1 MKILIGIWNN
11 FFYDPILWLLTNFY
25 NLSFQNLGLAIIM
38 VTVLIRV
45 ALLPLILPSLRSAKK
60 MQDLQPKMADLKR
73 RYGHDKKRHTQEQLK
88 LYKQHGINPAAGC
101 LPNLVQILFLI
112 ALYQV
117 FFSTLSSGFNK
128 EFLIWDLTKK
138 DATLILPIL
147 AGISQLILSKMMLP
161 KNRTPVKGQGGMEEA
176 VYSMQS
182 QMLYLFPIM
191 TVVIGWQFPSGL
203 VLYWAVT
210 TIFSIIQQYAVTGLG
225 GLESWLRVVKK

>member
-1 MKILIGIWNN
+1 MKILAGIWNN
-11 FFYDPILWLLTNFY
+11 FFYEPILWLLTILY

-60 MQDLQPKMADLKR
+60 MQDLQPQMANLKR
-73 RYGHDKKRHTQEQLK
+73 RFAHDRKKHTQEQLR

-138 DATLILPIL
+138 DSTLILPIL

-210 TIFSIIQQYAVTGLG
+210 TIFSIIQQYGVTGVG

>member
-1 MKILIGIWNN
+1 MKILAGIWNN
-11 FFYDPILWLLTNFY
+11 FFYEPILWLLTILY

-60 MQDLQPKMADLKR
+60 MQDLQPQMANLKR
-73 RYGHDKKRHTQEQLK
+73 RFAHDRKKHTQEQLR

-138 DATLILPIL
+138 DSTLILPIL

-203 VLYWAVT
+203 VLYWSVT
-210 TIFSIIQQYAVTGLG
+210 TIFSIIQQYGVTGVG

>member
-1 MKILIGIWNN
+1 MKILVGIWNN
-11 FFYDPILWLLTNFY
+11 FFYEPILWLLTILY

-60 MQDLQPKMADLKR
+60 MQDLQPQMANLKQ
-73 RYGHDKKRHTQEQLK
+73 RYGHDKKRHTQEQLR

-117 FFSTLSSGFNK
+117 FFSTLSSGFNR

-138 DATLILPIL
+138 DSTLILPIL

-210 TIFSIIQQYAVTGLG
+210 TIFSIIQQYAVTGTG
-225 GLESWLRVVKK
+225 GLEGWLRVVKK

>member
-1 MKILIGIWNN
+1 MKILAGIWNN
-11 FFYDPILWLLTNFY
+11 FFYEPILWLLTILY

-60 MQDLQPKMADLKR
+60 MQDLQPQMANLKR
-73 RYGHDKKRHTQEQLK
+73 RFAHDRKKHTQEQLR

-138 DATLILPIL
+138 DSTLILPIL